1 MINAKAVIEK
11 NIDNDE
17 LDTALLSKRL
27 RLSNSQLYRKIK
39 ALTGNS
45 ISEFIRTTRLAKAKQ
60 LLKAKHGNVSEIA
73 YQVGMQ
79 PGYFTKTFKKL
90 YGIKP
95 KELI

>member
-1 MINAKAVIEK
+1 MKNLQSLQKIESLGLK
-11 NIDNDE
+11 Q
-17 LDTALLSKRL
+17 LD
-27 RLSNSQLYRKIK
+27 KIYQ
-39 ALTGNS
+39 S
-45 ISEFIRTTRLAKAKQ
+45 SSP